1 MYFFEYYN
9 GSYIKSN
16 NNFSIVPFNNK
27 KYFTNNQN
35 TNNEVKSSEIKV
47 ILDTVVLLAID
58 NIKVYWAM

>member
-58 NIKVYWAM
+58 NIKVY